1 MALEKKERYGL
12 RPKKRF
18 GQHFLRDRNIL
29 KKIVRVAQVR
39 PGEHVLEIGP
49 GPGTLTEALI
59 EAGAT
64 VTAVEID
71 REICDFLRKKF
82 AGVEEFDLVEGD
94 AAGISYIDL
103 SREKKTRFKVVSN
116 PPYNIT
122 GPLLVK
128 FFNEREAFTGVTIML
143 QKEVAQRVASGP
155 GTRDYGIL
163 SVLLQLHYDVKIE
176 FNVSK
181 NLFTPTPKVDSSVL
195 GLRPLPGPRVPVES
209 EAFFTRVVRTAFGT
223 RRKTLLNA
231 LKPLGAEKQDLV
243 RAFEKAGIDPKR
255 RAETL
260 SLEEFSALASALL
273 EGNFL

>member
-64 VTAVEID
+64 VTAVELD

>member
-1 MALEKKERYGL
+1 
-12 RPKKRF
+12 
-18 GQHFLRDRNIL
+18 
-29 KKIVRVAQVR
+29 
-39 PGEHVLEIGP
+39 
-49 GPGTLTEALI
+49 
-59 EAGAT
+59 
-64 VTAVEID
+64 
-71 REICDFLRKKF
+71 
-82 AGVEEFDLVEGD
+82 
-94 AAGISYIDL
+94 
-103 SREKKTRFKVVSN
+103 
-116 PPYNIT
+116 
-122 GPLLVK
+122 
-128 FFNEREAFTGVTIML
+128 ML